1 MFRLIVAGSRDF
13 DDYEL
18 LSERLSFFLL
28 KKNFREIEIVS
39 GGAKGA
45 DALGERF
52 AEEHGIPLKVFKAEW
67 DIHGRSAG
75 PIRNVAM
82 AKYADALVAF
92 WDGQSKGT
100 AHMIKMARKRGLLVR
115 VVQ

>member
-1 MFRLIVAGSRDF
+1 MFRVIVAGSRDF

-18 LSERLSFFLL
+18 MSERLSFFLTS
-28 KKNFREIEIVS
+28 KDPREVEIVS

-45 DALGERF
+45 DSLGEKF
-52 AEEHGIPLKVFKAEW
+52 AAEHGITLKVFEADW
-67 DIHGRSAG
+67 ALHGRAAG
-75 PIRNVAM
+75 AIRNVAM

-92 WDGQSKGT
+92 WDGQSRGT
-100 AHMIKMARKRGLLVR
+100 AHMIKVARKRGLLVR

>member
-13 DDYEL
+13 DDYDL
-18 LSERLSFFLL
+18 LSERLSFFLAS
-28 KKNFREIEIVS
+28 KDPREVKIVS

-52 AEEHGIPLKVFKAEW
+52 AEEHGIQLKVFRAEW
-67 DIHGRSAG
+67 DLHGRSAG

-100 AHMIKMARKRGLLVR
+100 AHMIKMARKKGLLVR